1 MADIFL
7 SYNREDAAIA
17 RTYADALEHEGFA
30 VWWDTAL
37 RSGEAYDQVTEAALH
52 DAMAVV
58 VLWSERSVVSRWVRS
73 EATVA
78 DRNNTLMPVMIED
91 CQRPVMFE
99 LTQTADLIG
108 WNGSASMPAWRSFV
122 EDIRAKIASNA
133 QGGGQKESAAP
144 SAPVSKLVPA
154 APANLTLP
162 DKPSIAVMPFVNLV
176 GGQEDDYFS
185 DGMAV
190 EVVTALS
197 RFQSLFVISSGSTL
211 SYRGDN
217 RPPSEIARELGVRY
231 VMRGSVR
238 KAGQQV
244 RIVAE
249 LLDEVALSPIWTQ
262 SFNGILDD
270 IFALQDEVS
279 NAVASQ
285 IEPSITAQEVQR
297 AAASPTHSNTAYD
310 LYLRGTHA
318 FWELWTKDS
327 LTRAAEL
334 YKRSVEADPNFALAQ
349 AYASHALINC
359 VLQGHAD
366 DPVPMMQ
373 ESAVYAHAAQ
383 SLGHDDAEVLAL
395 SAYTL
400 FQCEEPLGTIDDLLD
415 RALSINPGMSICH
428 YTAGYIN
435 LYACRSDE
443 ALAAYDRAL
452 RLDPRTP
459 WRDAIQIGRA
469 QALVQ
474 LERYAEALPIYARAE
489 IAFPEV
495 AGAIRRIVA
504 LCHLA
509 MGDTKTA
516 FELPGVNG
524 PVTPNEEFLI
534 TRYRDPSFRQRLRD
548 GIAMLIENGQ

>member
-7 SYNREDAAIA
+7 SYNRDDAATA
-17 RTYADALEHEGFA
+17 RIYADALKQEGFS

-52 DAMAVV
+52 DAKAVV
-58 VLWSERSVVSRWVRS
+58 VLWSARSVVSRWVRS

-78 DRNNTLMPVMIED
+78 DRNNTLMPVMMED
-91 CQRPVMFE
+91 CQRPIMFE

-108 WNGSASMPAWRSFV
+108 WNGSASAPAWRGFV
-122 EDIRAKIASNA
+122 EDLRVKMAGEIAEPSTGSDVSNTTPA
-133 QGGGQKESAAP
+133 
-144 SAPVSKLVPA
+144 SKLALPPTA
-154 APANLTLP
+154 ELALP
-162 DKPSIAVMPFVNLV
+162 DKPSVAVMPFVNLA
-176 GGQEDDYFS
+176 GGQEEDYFA

-190 EVVTALS
+190 EIVTALS

-211 SYRGDN
+211 SYRGDS

-238 KAGQQV
+238 KAGQKV

-249 LLDEVALSPIWTQ
+249 LLDEVALSPIWSQ
-262 SFNGILDD
+262 SFDGSMDD
-270 IFALQDEVS
+270 IFALQDDVS

-285 IEPSITAQEVQR
+285 IEPSITALEVRR

-327 LTRAAEL
+327 LTRAADL
-334 YKRSVEADPNFALAQ
+334 YKRSARADPNFAHAQ
-349 AYASHALINC
+349 AYASHSLINC
-359 VLQGHAD
+359 VLQGHSD

-383 SLGHDDAEVLAL
+383 SLGHNDAEVLAL
-395 SAYTL
+395 CAYTL
-400 FQCEEPLGTIDDLLD
+400 FQCEEPLSTVDDLLG
-415 RALSINPGMSICH
+415 RALLINPGMSICH

-435 LYACRSDE
+435 LYACRSEE
-443 ALAAYDRAL
+443 ALAAYDTAL

-509 MGDTKTA
+509 MGDTETA
-516 FELPGVNG
+516 FAMPDVKG
-524 PVTPNEEFLI
+524 PITPNEEFLI
-534 TRYRDPSFRQRLRD
+534 TRYRDPEFRQKLRD
-548 GIAMLIENGQ
+548 GIAILIDSQ